1 MQQSNEQL
9 LAVLAKLGGQTV
21 QEDDIRYEGS
31 SFVIP
36 ASMDIDDAIRYLST
50 KQMAGRE
57 KVSLHREYRYLPN
70 DGAVCATRALKRS
83 FGMTIQVPTQT
94 LLGSEPGESR
104 SVVVDANGKTE
115 LVPWGSMVLPM
126 LGETVVTFG
135 SWFDEDDNELFRLTI
150 YGPRYMEAVYRG
162 LMIVVGEELENA
174 SIYRGHAINGK
185 AEYMDVSNVDTG
197 KLTYSS
203 EVMTQL
209 DANVWAMI
217 QHRDAM
223 KSAGIGMKRTVLLEG
238 PYGSGKT
245 MAAFRTA
252 QLAVSNGWTFI
263 YCRPGKDDLE
273 TVLRMATLYMPAVV
287 FFEDI
292 DTASDPTD
300 SNADSVSRLLDM
312 FDGITNKGTELLAIM
327 TTNHADRIHKGM
339 VRPGRLD
346 AIVHIA
352 ELDYAGLA
360 KMVRN
365 VIPTELF
372 AVDDMDAVYDA
383 MNGYM
388 PAFVREA
395 LDRAIRYSIA
405 RGNGTADAITTADV
419 VNAAE
424 GLRAQHDLMESAA
437 EHGPADPLS
446 VAMARVITDAIA
458 PAVENV
464 GQNIDSTRDSLSV
477 DISNAT
483 DEGDYRMR
491 RNIRET
497 YIVDDE
503 GEPTGEKLER

>member
-1 MQQSNEQL
+1 
-9 LAVLAKLGGQTV
+9 
-21 QEDDIRYEGS
+21 
-31 SFVIP
+31 
-36 ASMDIDDAIRYLST
+36 
-50 KQMAGRE
+50 
-57 KVSLHREYRYLPN
+57 
-70 DGAVCATRALKRS
+70 
-83 FGMTIQVPTQT
+83 
-94 LLGSEPGESR
+94 
-104 SVVVDANGKTE
+104 
-115 LVPWGSMVLPM
+115 MVLPM

-135 SWFDEDDNELFRLTI
+135 TWFDDEGNELFRLSI

-162 LMIVVGEELENA
+162 LMVVVEEELTSA

-185 AEYMDVSNVDTG
+185 AEYMDVSTVDTG

-209 DANVWAMI
+209 DANVWSMI

-223 KSAGIGMKRTVLLEG
+223 KAAGLSMKRTVLLEG

-252 QLAVSNGWTFI
+252 QLAVENGWTFI

-273 TVLRMATLYMPAVV
+273 AVLAMATLYMPAVV

-300 SNADSVSRLLDM
+300 RDADNVSRLLDM
-312 FDGITNKGTELLAIM
+312 FDGITNKGAELLAIM

-352 ELDYAGLA
+352 ELDYAGLCR
-360 KMVRN
+360 MVRN
-365 VIPTELF
+365 VIPAALL
-372 AVDDMDAVYDA
+372 AVDDYDAVFDA

-405 RGNGTADAITTADV
+405 RGNGVAESITTQDIV
-419 VNAAE
+419 EAAL
-424 GLRAQHDLMESAA
+424 GLRSQHDLMDAAA

-446 VAMARVITDAIA
+446 VAMARVITEAMSPAIESIETQVSTSQETVTDAIDSQTE
-458 PAVENV
+458 EN
-464 GQNIDSTRDSLSV
+464 
-477 DISNAT
+477 
-483 DEGDYRMR
+483 DYRMR
-491 RNIRET
+491 ANIRET
-497 YIVDDE
+497 YIRDSD
-503 GEPTGEKLER
+503 GDRTGDTLDRD